1 MDIIKYRITF
11 RGTKGKPGFKDV
23 LASQVYRAVQNLT
36 DKGYTMVVINPEPHI
51 GKCKSTSLVQSH
63 G

>member
-1 MDIIKYRITF
+1 MDIIKYRITY
-11 RGTKGKPGFKDV
+11 RDAMGMPGFKDV

-51 GKCKSTSLVQSH
+51 VQSH
-63 G
+63 S